1 MCSGCCERDFEM
13 VVFIVVALASF
24 TDDVEHS
31 LEQLCKVHV
40 RVREQGDLW

>member
-1 MCSGCCERDFEM
+1 M